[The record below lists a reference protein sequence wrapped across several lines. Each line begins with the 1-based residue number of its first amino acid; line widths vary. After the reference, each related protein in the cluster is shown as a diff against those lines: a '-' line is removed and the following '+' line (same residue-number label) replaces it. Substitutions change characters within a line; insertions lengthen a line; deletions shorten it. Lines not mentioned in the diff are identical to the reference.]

1 MLYIVFGNYI
11 LLNSKRKESLE
22 TLAERAVLRAYVE
35 NHSILEHIL
44 LYRASKYKQTKNT
57 GLLRLLVNSHFS
69 FVCD

>member
-22 TLAERAVLRAYVE
+22 ILAERAVLRAYVE
-35 NHSILEHIL
+35 NHAILEHVL
-44 LYRASKYKQTKNT
+44 LYRASKYKQTKNA
-57 GLLRLLVNSHFS
+57 GQLRLLVNSHFS